1 MAPPTT
7 TNSWQHPSPHLTR
20 VDAFRRQVNRRY
32 GLSLETY
39 HELLRWSVTELEAFC
54 RELWTFCGVVCSAP
68 PERVAG
74 PDDGALDRMWP
85 RPNWFPG
92 ARLNF
97 TENMLAAGLA
107 AHPDAV
113 AVSACRE
120 GGAAW
125 RHLTW
130 ARLRDETARYAAA
143 LRSLGVGQGDRVAVV
158 TTNSVEALLVLLA
171 CGSVGAIMSSTA
183 SDMGAKGILERY
195 LQIRP
200 KVLFVES
207 RVVYNG
213 KTHDH
218 REKLGGVVAQLRKAV
233 AELEVVIDV
242 SGSSWSDGRIKSL
255 DNFLDVRTESLRF
268 AQVPFDH
275 PIYILYSSGTTG
287 PPKCIVHGGGSALL
301 QQKKDFILGFDLG
314 PDSTY
319 YQYTTTGWMMWNYLI
334 SALSLGARIVL
345 YDGSPLYPSPDYQVQ
360 LLQEQG
366 VTHYGTSPKFLA
378 ALKQAGIKNMPPL
391 DSLQMT
397 LSTGAP
403 LSAEIFE
410 WFRSIFPSKVG
421 LVSATGGT
429 DLVAG
434 IIGGSPLLP
443 VHHGELP
450 APSLGMAVEI
460 WDANGKNIE
469 DTGEKG
475 DLVITK
481 PFFSMPIT
489 FWGEGGEEKYRKAYF
504 DTFPGVWHHGDF
516 VRKIVKTQG
525 YEVLGRSDGVLNPGG
540 VRFGAAELYGIV
552 DQFSEVQDCIAVGQ
566 RRKLDADEQVLLFLK
581 VKTPPLSDGL
591 RDRIRTTIRKQLSSR
606 HVPAHILE
614 VQDIPY
620 TMNGKRIENLVKD
633 VVCGRTAK
641 VGGTAAN
648 PESLEEYEKF
658 VDLPLVQS
666 SAKL

>member
-130 ARLRDETARYAAA
+130 ARLRDETARYASA
-143 LRSLGVGQGDRVAVV
+143 LRALGVGQGDRVAVV

-218 REKLGGVVAQLRKAV
+218 REKLGGVIAQLRKAV

-242 SGSSWSDGRIKSL
+242 SGGSWSDGR
-255 DNFLDVRTESLRF
+255 
-268 AQVPFDH
+268 
-275 PIYILYSSGTTG
+275 
-287 PPKCIVHGGGSALL
+287 
-301 QQKKDFILGFDLG
+301 
-314 PDSTY
+314 
-319 YQYTTTGWMMWNYLI
+319 M
-334 SALSLGARIVL
+334 
-345 YDGSPLYPSPDYQVQ
+345 
-360 LLQEQG
+360 
-366 VTHYGTSPKFLA
+366 
-378 ALKQAGIKNMPPL
+378 
-391 DSLQMT
+391 
-397 LSTGAP
+397 
-403 LSAEIFE
+403 
-410 WFRSIFPSKVG
+410 
-421 LVSATGGT
+421 
-429 DLVAG
+429 
-434 IIGGSPLLP
+434 
-443 VHHGELP
+443 
-450 APSLGMAVEI
+450 
-460 WDANGKNIE
+460 
-469 DTGEKG
+469 
-475 DLVITK
+475 
-481 PFFSMPIT
+481 
-489 FWGEGGEEKYRKAYF
+489 
-504 DTFPGVWHHGDF
+504 
-516 VRKIVKTQG
+516 
-525 YEVLGRSDGVLNPGG
+525 
-540 VRFGAAELYGIV
+540 
-552 DQFSEVQDCIAVGQ
+552 
-566 RRKLDADEQVLLFLK
+566 
-581 VKTPPLSDGL
+581 
-591 RDRIRTTIRKQLSSR
+591 
-606 HVPAHILE
+606 
-614 VQDIPY
+614 
-620 TMNGKRIENLVKD
+620 
-633 VVCGRTAK
+633 
-641 VGGTAAN
+641 
-648 PESLEEYEKF
+648 
-658 VDLPLVQS
+658 
-666 SAKL
+666 